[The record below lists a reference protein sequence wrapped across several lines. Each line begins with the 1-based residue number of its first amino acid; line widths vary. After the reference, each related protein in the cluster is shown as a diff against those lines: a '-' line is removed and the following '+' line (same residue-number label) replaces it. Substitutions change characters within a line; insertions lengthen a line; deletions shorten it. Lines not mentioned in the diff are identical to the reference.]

1 MSTISSKGSSSA
13 RLEIRMR
20 PEFKDIIA
28 RAAGALGQTITE
40 YTVSR
45 LVENA
50 RRDIQEHE
58 TVVLSDRDR
67 DAFLAMLDAP
77 PEPNAAMKRAAD
89 RYRKARV

>member
-28 RAAGALGQTITE
+28 KAAAVLGQSITE

-45 LVENA
+45 LVESA
-50 RRDIQEHE
+50 RHDIQEHE
-58 TVVLSDRDR
+58 TIVLSDRDR
-67 DAFLAMLDAP
+67 DAFLALLDAP
-77 PEPNAAMKRAAD
+77 PEPNAAMKRAAA
-89 RYRKARV
+89 RYKKARI